1 MNMFV
6 LFAIPSIGEEPFDES
21 KGFPVLVIL
30 PTCISGMIYLPFLK
44 ETACFLTARRALVA
58 GEFVFLLSVLLV
70 FDRNFTSWS

>member
-30 PTCISGMIYLPFLK
+30 PTCIRFSGMIYLPFLK
-44 ETACFLTARRALVA
+44 ETASFLTARSALVA

-70 FDRNFTSWS
+70 FLALHF